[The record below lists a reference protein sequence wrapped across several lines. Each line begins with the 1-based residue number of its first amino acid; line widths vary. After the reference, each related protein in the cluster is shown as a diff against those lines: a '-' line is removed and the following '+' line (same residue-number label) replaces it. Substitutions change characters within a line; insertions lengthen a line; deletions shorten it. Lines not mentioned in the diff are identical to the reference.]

1 MKSLGKKI
9 GASILAASLTF
20 SLLPKLA
27 GNDIVLAAGTKD
39 STNTCLGTSKIKE
52 PKVPDDKNDAWK
64 GSYVYFG
71 SYGGNPIKFRVL
83 AKDSDAYG
91 DSALFLDS
99 DETLF
104 NESFD
109 NTTPFSNSWA
119 DSDIRGV
126 LNGTFLTGFTSLEQG
141 AIATSQGDGG
151 LSYADPSFGKTI
163 YVAPV
168 SVNDKVFLL
177 DATEVMNPAYGY
189 SADCGRTTPSDWTLA
204 NASDWSSHEVANH
217 KKVGSSVF
225 WWMRSSSVDDYF
237 APMAGNASYNGHL
250 NHYDVRFAIGV
261 APALNVDQSKILFST
276 LVSGN
281 FETDDAEYKLTLIDD
296 EIKLSETTV
305 HELST
310 STDSF
315 KVYYDLDG
323 KNIDKVNRVSVL
335 ILDKEYGDDDAN
347 ILYYENTTGKIGS
360 YANYKFPSSLDLA
373 GWGTDYH
380 VYLVAEQINS
390 GTATDYAGVPFE
402 ISAPIYSVIVFSG
415 YGYPIDGLMVDTA
428 ACGNTVMLI
437 AKAPKSGKEFDKW
450 VVNEGNVV
458 LDDAESSITTFK
470 MPAEEIKVT
479 ATYKDLSVWNKNQS
493 NTDLGTTQIASPYQ
507 PQADE
512 NNKPWTGS
520 YVYYGSYDN
529 NQIRFRVLAPKTDV
543 YGGSTLFLD
552 SDEYLFGEYF
562 DNTRP
567 STNVWADSYVRKEL
581 NSTFLTEFTSLEQE
595 AIITS
600 TGTGGVTY
608 PAGSYVEYLC
618 VAPVS
623 INDKVFLLDA
633 GEVLN
638 PEYGYSS
645 DCGHTT
651 DGDWA
656 TGTISLHA
664 VFNRTKYHDTLWL
677 RSSTRYSLYSAGIS
691 ANGFLASSGSQ
702 NGLSVAPALN
712 VDQNSILFS
721 SVISGTSGNYGAEY
735 KLTIFDPEL
744 KAGVQTGKDVVAD
757 GTKITVPYAITGTD
771 SANAT
776 QASVLILD
784 KKYALGNA
792 NGASILYYDKLGG
805 TFATTA
811 EGTFT
816 LPAALDLSGWGTD
829 YFVYIVAED
838 VNGCRETDYAS
849 KPVELSAPE
858 FTVTVTNDGN
868 GTASASASK
877 GTAGT
882 EITLSKTPNTG
893 YRFKEWQVISGGV
906 TVADNKFTIG
916 SSNVEVKA
924 VFEKINYTVDVVAG
938 KTDKTTATMGDTVK
952 ITADAP
958 AKGKEFDKWVVAT
971 GGAVLVDPSSTT
983 TTFTMPAGNVK
994 VAATYKDIICKVTFE
1009 TDGGSAVAQ
1018 QNVAYGDMAV
1028 KPAEPTKA
1036 GYNFDGWY
1044 KDAAFTEA
1052 FDFNTAITADVTIY
1066 AKWSLIPYYTVVEGA
1081 NGTCMQGTEYKM
1093 TVKRNVEDQTTI
1105 NHLAGVKID
1114 DTVLTK
1120 DKDYTAEAGSVKITI
1135 KADTMKNLGVGGH
1148 TITVLFDDGEA
1159 VTSVNVKEAASVP
1172 STGEPI
1178 ESALWAGLSLIA
1190 AAGTLLAVVYVQKKR
1205 KSIQ

>member
-9 GASILAASLTF
+9 GASVLAASLTF

-27 GNDIVLAAGTKD
+27 GNDSVMAAGIKD
-39 STNTCLGTSKIKE
+39 STNTCMGTSKIKE
-52 PKVPDDKNDAWK
+52 PSAPADKDAAWS

-83 AKDSDAYG
+83 APETDVYG
-91 DSALFLDS
+91 GSTLFLDS
-99 DETLF
+99 DAVLF
-104 NESFD
+104 NKAFD
-109 NTTPFSNSWA
+109 STIPYSNVW
-119 DSDIRGV
+119 DGSDIQV
-126 LNGTFLTGFTSLEQG
+126 ELNGSFLTDSFTESEQDAIFDSTIDTHDLVVGTG
-141 AIATSQGDGG
+141 AGQVALDTQ
-151 LSYADPSFGKTI
+151 YRFGQF
-163 YVAPV
+163 VALKGEKIFV
-168 SVNDKVFLL
+168 L
-177 DATEVMNPAYGY
+177 DAEDMSNVAYGY
-189 SADCGRTTPSDWTLA
+189 IPTYDNSLNRGKSGSTYSWWLRSASVHYTTQTSRIGGDGYIYRENVNQT
-204 NASDWSSHEVANH
+204 N
-217 KKVGSSVF
+217 
-225 WWMRSSSVDDYF
+225 
-237 APMAGNASYNGHL
+237 
-250 NHYDVRFAIGV
+250 GV

-276 LVSGN
+276 LISGSFDN
-281 FETDDAEYKLTLIDD
+281 DGAEYKLTLIDD

-335 ILDKEYGDDDAN
+335 ILDKEYGDDAN

-437 AKAPKSGKEFDKW
+437 ANAPKSGKEFDKW

-595 AIITS
+595 SIITS

-645 DCGHTT
+645 DCGRTT

-656 TGTISLHA
+656 TGTISHHA
-664 VFNRTKYHDTLWL
+664 VFNRTKYPNTWWL

-691 ANGFLASSGSQ
+691 ANGFLTSSGSQ
-702 NGLSVAPALN
+702 NGECVAPALN

-784 KKYALGNA
+784 KKYAHGNA

-893 YRFKEWQVISGGV
+893 YRFKEWQIISGGV

-1018 QNVAYGDMAV
+1018 QNVAYGDKAV
-1028 KPAEPTKA
+1028 KPADPTKA

-1135 KADTMKNLGVGGH
+1135 KADTMKNLTAGGH

-1205 KSIQ
+1205 KSIQWKA